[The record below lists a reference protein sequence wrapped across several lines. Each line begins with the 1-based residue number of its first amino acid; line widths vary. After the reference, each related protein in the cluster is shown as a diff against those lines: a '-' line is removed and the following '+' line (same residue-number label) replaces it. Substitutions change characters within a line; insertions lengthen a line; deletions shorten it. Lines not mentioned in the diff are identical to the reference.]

1 MNNKTRAIMKPG
13 INSLASLNFDI
24 VQKFKNNVNAHKL
37 YILAFPGMG
46 DRHTVDSLFS
56 ETQGTKEK

>member
-1 MNNKTRAIMKPG
+1 MKPG